1 MLRFISHQAI
11 SFIQLQKHKNTTQFC
26 PFFHK
31 TSFFYCRRRG
41 MGSPPP
47 LPATM
52 INLPGHSTPPPS
64 LPPHPIGGVASNG
77 SALDEVYR
85 QCLNATQ
92 SSLTGGIKHSEVPSP
107 GRALFYGGPPPHKR
121 PCPPPSFAD
130 ESRTPSSGSAEA
142 STEGLDLTC
151 NSRSRSSSDTDNCHM
166 ISDSVSATSE
176 EEVHHMPHK
185 MRLKY
190 QQLHEEAAHD
200 KY

>member
-1 MLRFISHQAI
+1 MQLRLFYN
-11 SFIQLQKHKNTTQFC
+11 K
-26 PFFHK
+26 
-31 TSFFYCRRRG
+31 SFFYCRRRG
-41 MGSPPP
+41 LPSPPP

-52 INLPGHSTPPPS
+52 INLPGHSTPPPT
-64 LPPHPIGGVASNG
+64 LPPHPMGGVAPNG

-92 SSLTGGIKHSEVPSP
+92 SSLTGGIKHSEAGTSS
-107 GRALFYGGPPPHKR
+107 RALFYGGPPPHKR

-142 STEGLDLTC
+142 SSEDALNLTC
-151 NSRSRSSSDTDNCHM
+151 NSRSRSSSDTDNCNM